1 MSRVRRAAVAGFTL
15 LEVMIALAILA
26 MGLTVLMARVTG
38 NIRAS
43 YDAEALT
50 IVTDLARSK
59 MYDLE
64 EVLMKD
70 GFLETDQSSEGDFG
84 DEGHPKITWK
94 AKVEAV
100 EIPSYEQLVAMQQA
114 ENAGAGSGSG
124 SGSGSG
130 AGSGGF
136 GDSALGGML
145 GMLGGGFD
153 AADAG
158 GASFIQGQFQL
169 VQEVLKA
176 SIRKVTLTVT
186 YQVLG
191 EDDDLTVVA
200 YFTDPAG
207 MTKTIGNIG
216 ASAPSDSG
224 AGGAGG
230 ASGGAGGGPR
240 GGGAGGGKR

>member
-1 MSRVRRAAVAGFTL
+1 
-15 LEVMIALAILA
+15 
-26 MGLTVLMARVTG
+26 
-38 NIRAS
+38 
-43 YDAEALT
+43 
-50 IVTDLARSK
+50 
-59 MYDLE
+59 
-64 EVLMKD
+64 MKD